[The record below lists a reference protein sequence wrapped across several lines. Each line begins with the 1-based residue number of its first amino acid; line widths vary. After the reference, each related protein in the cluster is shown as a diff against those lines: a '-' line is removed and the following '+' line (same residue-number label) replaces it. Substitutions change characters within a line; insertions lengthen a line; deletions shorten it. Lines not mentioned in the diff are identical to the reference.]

1 VTGFAEE
8 GARLGTALP
17 VLAGGLP
24 YDRIVN
30 DDLGHP
36 VDAVRPARRVVS
48 LVPSLTESVAVT
60 RPGALVGAT
69 QWCTHPAGL
78 DVPRVRGTKNPD
90 VAAIV
95 ALRPDIVLANQEE
108 NRKLDVERLRAAGV
122 PVWVTVIRSVDE
134 AMASMRRMFAE
145 ALGWPAPDWLEEAAA
160 AWAAPPPARRRRA
173 VICVW
178 RDPWMVVG
186 SDTFTGDLAARL
198 GLDNIFGDHPDRY
211 PRVELA
217 EIAERHP
224 ELILLPDEPYE
235 FTPDDG
241 PEAFPGQRTALVPGR
256 DLTWYGPSLVAARDR
271 LAARL

>member
-1 VTGFAEE
+1 
-8 GARLGTALP
+8 
-17 VLAGGLP
+17 
-24 YDRIVN
+24 VN

-36 VDAVRPARRVVS
+36 VDVARPARRVVS

-60 RPGALVGAT
+60 RPGALAGAT
-69 QWCTHPAGL
+69 QWCTHPADL

-134 AMASMRRMFAE
+134 ALASMRRMFTG
-145 ALGWPAPDWLEEAAA
+145 ALGWPVPGWLDEAAA
-160 AWAAPPPARRRRA
+160 AWATPPPASPRGA

-198 GLDNIFGDHPDRY
+198 GLDNVFGDHPDRY
-211 PRVELA
+211 PHIDLGG
-217 EIAERHP
+217 
-224 ELILLPDEPYE
+224 ILDRNPDVVVLPDEPYA
-235 FTPDDG
+235 FSPTDG
-241 PEAFPGQRTALVPGR
+241 PEAFPGLRTALVPGR
-256 DLTWYGPSLVAARDR
+256 DLTWYGPSLVGARDR
-271 LAARL
+271 LAALLG